1 MQQDG
6 NPLVGAGGGI
16 MQETAWP
23 MTAASGPASDGHY
36 DVVVIG
42 SGPGGGTMAAKLA
55 ETGKRVLLL
64 ERGDYLPR
72 ERDNW
77 DSKAVFG
84 DGKYTADET
93 FYDIDDNAFQPEL
106 HYYVGGNSKVY
117 GAALFRLRPSDFTE
131 VRHFGG
137 VSPAWPISYDD
148 LEPYYAQAEHMYWVH
163 GRHGEDL
170 SEGFSS
176 QEYPFPPVA
185 HAPRIQEMSEGM
197 EKLGLHPFHMPMGIA
212 LTEDAE
218 GHAMPHSRCIRCDRV
233 DGYPCMVGAKADSE
247 WVAVRPALAA
257 HHNLTLLTQATV
269 QKLVTDPAGRFVTGV
284 ITTMPDGST
293 QTFTGD
299 IVVLSAGS
307 ILSAVM
313 LLRSANDQ
321 HPDGLANSSGVVGRY
336 YMRHNNVALSCFSK
350 DPNPTVFQKTLALT
364 DFYGPSKHWEFPMG
378 SIQMLGKSDAWQVKS
393 QAPKAVGWG
402 PPPSYGF
409 VAHHALDFW
418 LMSED
423 LPLGDNRVSLRHDG
437 SVKLALQPDN
447 NTEALTRLR
456 RTFQQMRGKLGM
468 VTTAFD
474 RSIYLHKALDVAATG
489 HQAGTVRF
497 GTDPATSALDVNCKT
512 HDLDNLYVVDGA
524 FMPTIGAVN
533 PTLTIIANAIRVA
546 EHIASRLAG

>member
-1 MQQDG
+1 
-6 NPLVGAGGGI
+6 V
-16 MQETAWP
+16 TA
-23 MTAASGPASDGHY
+23 TSGPPPASHY

-42 SGPGGGTMAAKLA
+42 SGPGGGTTAAKLA

-93 FYDIDDNAFQPEL
+93 FYDADDHAFQPEL

-131 VRHFGG
+131 VRHVSGI
-137 VSPAWPISYDD
+137 SPAWPISYDD
-148 LEPYYAQAEHMYWVH
+148 MEPYYAQAEHMYWVH
-163 GRHGEDL
+163 GRHGEDPFA
-170 SEGFSS
+170 GPSS
-176 QEYPFPPVA
+176 KEYPFPPVA
-185 HAPRIQEMSEGM
+185 HAPRIQRLSDGM

-212 LTEDAE
+212 LTEDEQGRAT
-218 GHAMPHSRCIRCDRV
+218 PQSRCIRCDRV
-233 DGYPCMVGAKADSE
+233 DGFPCLVGAKADAE
-247 WVAVRPALAA
+247 WAAVRPALAA
-257 HHNLTLLTQATV
+257 HQNLTLLTQATV
-269 QKLVTDPAGRFVTGV
+269 EKLVTDPAGRTVIGVVTA
-284 ITTMPDGST
+284 MPDAST

-313 LLRSANDQ
+313 LLRSANDE
-321 HPDGLANSSGVVGRY
+321 HPQGLANSSGVVGRY
-336 YMRHNNVALSCFSK
+336 YMRHNNVALSSFTRE
-350 DPNPTVFQKTLALT
+350 PNLTVFQKTLSLN
-364 DFYGPSKHWEFPMG
+364 DFYGPSKHWEYPMG
-378 SIQMLGKSDAWQVKS
+378 NIQMLGKSDAWQIKS
-393 QAPKAVGWG
+393 QAPKVAGWA
-402 PPPSYGF
+402 PPPPYEF
-409 VAHHALDFW
+409 LAHHTVDWW
-418 LMSED
+418 LASED
-423 LPLGDNRVSLRHDG
+423 LPLPDSRVTLRRDG
-437 SVKLALQPDN
+437 SVKLTLQPHN
-447 NTEALTRLR
+447 NTEALGRLR
-456 RTFQQMRGKLGM
+456 RTFEQMRSRLGM
-468 VTTAFD
+468 MSTFQRAL
-474 RSIYLHKALDVAATG
+474 YLHKALGVEATA

-546 EHIASRLAG
+546 EHIASRLTG

>member
-1 MQQDG
+1 
-6 NPLVGAGGGI
+6 V
-16 MQETAWP
+16 
-23 MTAASGPASDGHY
+23 TAASGPPPACHY

-42 SGPGGGTMAAKLA
+42 SGPGGGTTAAKLA

-84 DGKYTADET
+84 DGKYMADET
-93 FYDIDDNAFQPEL
+93 FYDINDNAFRPEL

-131 VRHFGG
+131 VRHCGG

-148 LEPYYAQAEHMYWVH
+148 MEPYYVQAEHMYWVH
-163 GRHGEDL
+163 GRHGEDPFA
-170 SEGFSS
+170 GSS
-176 QEYPFPPVA
+176 SREYPFPPVA
-185 HAPRIQEMSEGM
+185 HAPRIQELSDGM
-197 EKLGLHPFHMPMGIA
+197 EKLGLHPFHLPMGIA

-218 GHAMPHSRCIRCDRV
+218 GRATPQSRCIRCDRV
-233 DGYPCMVGAKADSE
+233 DGYPCLVGAKADAE
-247 WVAVRPALAA
+247 WAAVRPALAA
-257 HHNLTLLTQATV
+257 HENLTLLTRATV
-269 QKLVTDPAGRFVTGV
+269 RNLVTDPAGRAVTGV
-284 ITTMPDGST
+284 VTGMPDGST

-299 IVVLSAGS
+299 IVVLSAGT

-313 LLRSANDQ
+313 LLRSANDR
-321 HPDGLANSSGVVGRY
+321 HPHGLANSSGVVGRH
-336 YMRHNNVALSCFSK
+336 YMRHNNVALSCFSR
-350 DPNPTVFQKTLALT
+350 DLNPTVFQKTLSLN
-364 DFYGPSKHWEFPMG
+364 DFYGPSEHWEYPMG
-378 SIQMLGKSDAWQVKS
+378 NIQMLGKSDAWQVKM

-402 PPPSYGF
+402 PSPSYGY
-409 VAHHALDFW
+409 VARHSLDFW
-418 LMSED
+418 LASED
-423 LPLGDNRVSLRHDG
+423 LPLPDSRVSLRRDG
-437 SVKLALQPDN
+437 SVRLALRPHN

-456 RTFQQMRGKLGM
+456 RTFERMVGRLGM
-468 VTTAFD
+468 MSMSFE
-474 RSIYLHKALDVAATG
+474 RSLYLHKALDVAATG

-524 FMPTIGAVN
+524 FMPSIGAVN

-546 EHIASRLAG
+546 GHIASRLAG